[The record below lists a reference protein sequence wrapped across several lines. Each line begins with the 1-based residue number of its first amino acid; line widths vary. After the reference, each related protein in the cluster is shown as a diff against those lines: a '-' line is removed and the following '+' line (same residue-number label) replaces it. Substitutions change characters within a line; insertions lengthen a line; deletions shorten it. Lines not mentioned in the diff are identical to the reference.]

1 MAITYFKRFRM
12 EIDLRGRQT
21 VATELPP
28 GYSLLS
34 WDESLLDLHAQ
45 AKYLSF
51 RQEIDANVFPCLGDR
66 DGCQR
71 LMNEIARREGF
82 LEAAT
87 WLLEYRA
94 AGSPHAISCGT
105 IQGIEDPYGMGS
117 IQNIGV
123 IPSHRGR
130 GLGTILIERT
140 LSGFRAAGLDRA
152 YLEVTAQNLGA
163 IRLYQRLGFR
173 KARTVYKAAE
183 IAYA

>member
-12 EIDLRGRQT
+12 EIDLRNRP
-21 VATELPP
+21 VSESELPP

-34 WDESLLDLHAQ
+34 WDESLIDCHAQ

-51 RQEIDANVFPCLGDR
+51 RNEIDANVFPCLGDR

-87 WLLEYRA
+87 WLLEYRP
-94 AGSPHAISCGT
+94 AGDHRGTCCGT
-105 IQGIEDPYGMGS
+105 IQGIEDPFGFGS

-123 IPSHRGR
+123 IPTHRGR
-130 GLGTILIERT
+130 GLGTILIERALT
-140 LSGFRAAGLDRA
+140 GFRESGLDRA

-163 IRLYQRLGFR
+163 IRLYQRIGFR